1 MPRNRLKLD
10 WALSTSVERNAF
22 LSKYL
27 SEEPFLSSPPN
38 EDELETLANY
48 ILWGKNEEGQNIEQ
62 EGFVELP
69 RRNSTWTSQNVE
81 SLDELTESPTFNE
94 NVLFSL
100 NSKLPSKKTR
110 EVFSR
115 TNVRSS
121 APASLLPIFE
131 TLWRQIDE
139 IELTLNFY
147 ELEHGKRTKDPR
159 KELLDVFSEEDR
171 TKIRQRALNINQFHY
186 LKLRHLLVELRR
198 EQYTIKDSYSERV
211 LLHNSNPPIQEE
223 NDKTF
228 DSDIPIWPLGLNN
241 DNQLSKLLFRKFDTL
256 AADKVSE
263 KELKQISKFYWEK
276 ENEKLT
282 WTKNSFDFENLESV
296 YQLFLQLEELGEE
309 EQEFFST
316 TNLLIKTLWFYIEEA
331 ELTDVQREIL
341 NLKIKKEKNQDIAF
355 YINKKYGK
363 TYTVNYISTIFR
375 QKIIPAINNAA
386 SYHKQIIRSLPFDE
400 EFKVCTKCG
409 RRLLRDP
416 INFVR
421 KSRAKDGLS
430 NHCKACDKRER
441 EEKKKKEGE
450 KINAKK
456 EE

>member
-1 MPRNRLKLD
+1 M
-10 WALSTSVERNAF
+10 
-22 LSKYL
+22 
-27 SEEPFLSSPPN
+27 
-38 EDELETLANY
+38 
-48 ILWGKNEEGQNIEQ
+48 
-62 EGFVELP
+62 
-69 RRNSTWTSQNVE
+69 
-81 SLDELTESPTFNE
+81 
-94 NVLFSL
+94 
-100 NSKLPSKKTR
+100 
-110 EVFSR
+110 
-115 TNVRSS
+115 
-121 APASLLPIFE
+121 
-131 TLWRQIDE
+131 
-139 IELTLNFY
+139 
-147 ELEHGKRTKDPR
+147 
-159 KELLDVFSEEDR
+159 
-171 TKIRQRALNINQFHY
+171 
-186 LKLRHLLVELRR
+186 
-198 EQYTIKDSYSERV
+198 
-211 LLHNSNPPIQEE
+211 
-223 NDKTF
+223 
-228 DSDIPIWPLGLNN
+228 
-241 DNQLSKLLFRKFDTL
+241 
-256 AADKVSE
+256 
-263 KELKQISKFYWEK
+263 
-276 ENEKLT
+276 
-282 WTKNSFDFENLESV
+282 
-296 YQLFLQLEELGEE
+296 EELGEE
-309 EQEFFST
+309 EQEIFST

-456 EE
+456 EK

>member
-1 MPRNRLKLD
+1 MSKNRLKLD

-48 ILWGKNEEGQNIEQ
+48 VLWGKNEEGQNIEQ

-69 RRNSTWTSQNVE
+69 RRNSTWASQNVE

-131 TLWRQIDE
+131 ALWRQIDE

-171 TKIRQRALNINQFHY
+171 NKIRQRALNINQFHY

-211 LLHNSNPPIQEE
+211 LLHNSNPPVKEE
-223 NDKTF
+223 NDQTF

-241 DNQLSKLLFRKFDTL
+241 DNQLSKLLFRKFDEL
-256 AADKVSE
+256 AADKISE

>member
-1 MPRNRLKLD
+1 MSKNRLKLD
-10 WALSTSVERNAF
+10 WALSTSTERNSF
-22 LSKYL
+22 LSTYL
-27 SEEPFLSSPPN
+27 AQEPFLSSPPN
-38 EDELETLANY
+38 EEELETLANY
-48 ILWGKNEEGQNIEQ
+48 VLWGKNEEGQNIEQ
-62 EGFVELP
+62 EGLVELP
-69 RRNSTWTSQNVE
+69 RRNSTWASQNVE

-94 NVLFSL
+94 NALFSL

-131 TLWRQIDE
+131 ALWRQIDE

-159 KELLDVFSEEDR
+159 KELLDVFTEEDHA
-171 TKIRQRALNINQFHY
+171 KMRQRALNINQFHY

-211 LLHNSNPPIQEE
+211 LLHSALPPVQE
-223 NDKTF
+223 NDEQIF
-228 DSDIPIWPLGLNN
+228 DSDIPIFPFGLFGQNLLS
-241 DNQLSKLLFRKFDTL
+241 QLVFKPFEELVPESF
-256 AADKVSE
+256 SE
-263 KELKQISKFYWEK
+263 KELKKVSRFYWEK
-276 ENEKLT
+276 DLEKET
-282 WTKNSFDFENLESV
+282 WTKNQFDFTDLESV

-309 EQEFFST
+309 ENGELFST
-316 TNLLIKTLWFYIEEA
+316 TNLLIKTLEYYIKEA

-341 NLKIKKEKNQDIAF
+341 DLKIKKEKNQDIAF

-386 SYHKQIIRSLPFDE
+386 SYHRQIIRSLPFEE

-430 NHCKACDKRER
+430 NHCKACDKRDR

-450 KINAKK
+450 KSV
-456 EE
+456 

>member
-1 MPRNRLKLD
+1 MSKNRLKLD
-10 WALSTSVERNAF
+10 WALSTSTERNSF
-22 LSKYL
+22 LSTYL
-27 SEEPFLSSPPN
+27 AQEPFLSSPPN
-38 EDELETLANY
+38 EEELETLANY
-48 ILWGKNEEGQNIEQ
+48 VLWGKNEEGQNIEQ
-62 EGFVELP
+62 EGLVELP
-69 RRNSTWTSQNVE
+69 RRNSTWASQNVE

-94 NVLFSL
+94 NALFSL

-131 TLWRQIDE
+131 ALWRQIDE

-159 KELLDVFSEEDR
+159 KELLNIFTEEDHA
-171 TKIRQRALNINQFHY
+171 KMRQRALNINQFHY

-211 LLHNSNPPIQEE
+211 LLHSALPPVQE
-223 NDKTF
+223 NDEQIF
-228 DSDIPIWPLGLNN
+228 DSDIPIFPFGLFGQNLLS
-241 DNQLSKLLFRKFDTL
+241 QLVFKPFEELVPESF
-256 AADKVSE
+256 SE
-263 KELKQISKFYWEK
+263 KELKKVSRFYWEK
-276 ENEKLT
+276 DLEKET
-282 WTKNSFDFENLESV
+282 WTKNQFDFTDLESV

-309 EQEFFST
+309 ENGELFST
-316 TNLLIKTLWFYIEEA
+316 TNLLIKTLEYYIKEA

-341 NLKIKKEKNQDIAF
+341 DLKIKKEKNQDIAF

-375 QKIIPAINNAA
+375 QKIIPAINEAA
-386 SYHKQIIRSLPFDE
+386 DYHRQIIRSLPFEE

-430 NHCKACDKRER
+430 NHCKACDKRDR

-450 KINAKK
+450 KSV
-456 EE
+456 

>member
-1 MPRNRLKLD
+1 MSKNRLKLD

-48 ILWGKNEEGQNIEQ
+48 VLWGKNEEGQNIEQ

-69 RRNSTWTSQNVE
+69 RRNSTWASQNVE

-131 TLWRQIDE
+131 ALWRQIDE

-171 TKIRQRALNINQFHY
+171 NKIRQRALNINQFHY

-211 LLHNSNPPIQEE
+211 LLHNSNPPVKEE
-223 NDKTF
+223 NDQTF

-241 DNQLSKLLFRKFDTL
+241 DNQLSKLLFRKFDALT
-256 AADKVSE
+256 ADKISE

>member
-1 MPRNRLKLD
+1 MKNRLKLD

-48 ILWGKNEEGQNIEQ
+48 VLWGKNEEGQNIEQ

-69 RRNSTWTSQNVE
+69 RRNSTWTSQSVE

-131 TLWRQIDE
+131 ALWRQIDE

-159 KELLDVFSEEDR
+159 KELLDVFTEEDR

-241 DNQLSKLLFRKFDTL
+241 DNQLSKLLFRKFDELT
-256 AADKVSE
+256 AEKVSE

-316 TNLLIKTLWFYIEEA
+316 TNSLIKTLWFYIEEA

>member
-1 MPRNRLKLD
+1 MKNRLKLD

-27 SEEPFLSSPPN
+27 SEEPFVSSPPN

-48 ILWGKNEEGQNIEQ
+48 VLWGKNEEGQNIEQ
-62 EGFVELP
+62 EGLVELP

-131 TLWRQIDE
+131 ALWRQIDE

-171 TKIRQRALNINQFHY
+171 AKIRQRALNINQFHY

-228 DSDIPIWPLGLNN
+228 DSDIPIWPLGLNS
-241 DNQLSKLLFRKFDTL
+241 DNQLSKLLFRKFDVL
-256 AADKVSE
+256 AAEKVSE

>member
-1 MPRNRLKLD
+1 MKNRLKLD

-48 ILWGKNEEGQNIEQ
+48 VLWGKNEEGQNIEQ

-131 TLWRQIDE
+131 ALWRQIDE

-159 KELLDVFSEEDR
+159 KELLDVFTEEDR
-171 TKIRQRALNINQFHY
+171 AKIRQRALNINQFHY

-211 LLHNSNPPIQEE
+211 LLHNSNPPVKEE

-228 DSDIPIWPLGLNN
+228 DSDIPIWPLGLNS
-241 DNQLSKLLFRKFDTL
+241 DNQLSKLLFRKFDVL
-256 AADKVSE
+256 AADKISE

-331 ELTDVQREIL
+331 ELTDIQREIL

>member
-1 MPRNRLKLD
+1 MSKNRLKLD
-10 WALSTSVERNAF
+10 WALSTSTERNSF
-22 LSKYL
+22 LSTYL
-27 SEEPFLSSPPN
+27 AQEPFLSSPPN

-48 ILWGKNEEGQNIEQ
+48 VLWGKNEEGQNIEQ
-62 EGFVELP
+62 EGLVELP

-131 TLWRQIDE
+131 ALWRQIDE

-147 ELEHGKRTKDPR
+147 ELEHGKRTKNPR
-159 KELLDVFSEEDR
+159 KELLDVFTEEDCA
-171 TKIRQRALNINQFHY
+171 KIRQRALNINQFHY
-186 LKLRHLLVELRR
+186 LKLRHFLVELRR

-228 DSDIPIWPLGLNN
+228 DSDIPIWPLGLNS
-241 DNQLSKLLFRKFDTL
+241 DNQLSKLLFRKFDVL

-331 ELTDVQREIL
+331 ELTEVQREIL